1 MKINLYRKPRLV
13 IWTSLTLTKCVI
25 ETFERL
31 VFFSNNIIMVHD
43 FRVHALEYNHFLS
56 STVYFTDRNILV
68 NFFREVIY
76 PHTWPER
83 ILRSKSS
90 KKRTL

>member
-1 MKINLYRKPRLV
+1 MKINLYCKPRLV
-13 IWTSLTLTKCVI
+13 IWTLTKCVI

-68 NFFREVIY
+68 DFLRVVIY
-76 PHTWPER
+76 LALVAN
-83 ILRSKSS
+83 I
-90 KKRTL
+90 